1 MNIGYAC
8 IALGVPGAQLRSCT
22 LKNAGRETIANIVSS
37 NLNVLS
43 NTVRYNSANGIKL
56 FRISSGLIPFGS
68 LPSNPVNWGGMFSDE
83 FAAVGQKIAASGMR
97 VSMHPGQYTVLNSPD
112 SAVVEKSI
120 DDLNYHAKV
129 LRLLGAGPSHK
140 VVLHIGGVYGD
151 KTASVKR
158 FIKNFRLLGDEV
170 KSRLVLENDDR
181 LFTIADVLSAAG
193 ELGLP
198 VVFDTLHNEVNPAG
212 ERDAFEWIEQCR
224 KTWEDRDGLQKIHY
238 SQHNPL
244 KKPGSHSDTVD
255 APRFAAFVQTLQRDD
270 IDIMLEVKDKNLS
283 VLKCANT
290 VRADRHIK
298 HFEREWGRYKYLVLE
313 KSAAD
318 YGAIREMLKDKTGY
332 PVLPFYSLLDAAM
345 RKEGSSGDKINAAA
359 HIWGYFKEKADAKEK
374 AEFFYKLKRLE
385 LGSSSAGPVKKNLWS
400 LTQKYGPDYLEE
412 SYYFR
417 F

>member
-8 IALGVPGAQLRSCT
+8 IALGVPGAQLRSCA
-22 LKNAGRETIANIVSS
+22 LKNADRETIANIVSS
-37 NLNVLS
+37 NLNALA
-43 NTVRYNSANGIKL
+43 NIARYNAANGIKL

-68 LPSNPVNWGGMFSDE
+68 LPSNPVNWGGMVSGE
-83 FAAVGQKIAASGMR
+83 FAAVGQTIAASGMR

-112 SAVVEKSI
+112 PAVVEKSI

-129 LRLLGAGPSHK
+129 LRLLGTGPSHK
-140 VVLHIGGVYGD
+140 IVLHIGGVYGD

-158 FIKNFRLLGDEV
+158 FIKNFRLLDDEV

-181 LFTIADVLSAAG
+181 LFTVADVLSTAG

-224 KTWEDRDGLQKIHY
+224 KTWEVRDGVQKIHY

-255 APRFAAFVQTLQRDD
+255 ASRFAVFAQKLQRDD
-270 IDIMLEVKDKNLS
+270 VDIMLEVKDKNLS
-283 VLKCANT
+283 AVKCANT
-290 VRADRHIK
+290 VRSDRHIK
-298 HFEREWGRYKYLVLE
+298 HLEREWARYKYLVLE
-313 KSAAD
+313 KSAAG
-318 YGAIREMLKDKTGY
+318 YGAIRELLKDKTGY
-332 PVLPFYSLLDAAM
+332 PVEPFYSLLDTAM
-345 RKEGSSGDKINAAA
+345 RKEWEAGDKINAAM
-359 HIWGYFKEKADAKEK
+359 HVWGYFKEKADAKEK
-374 AEFFYKLKRLE
+374 TEFLNKLKRLE
-385 LGSSSAGPVKKNLWS
+385 RGFSSAAPVKKILWS
-400 LTQKYGPDYLEE
+400 LTQKYGPDYLKE
-412 SYYFR
+412 SYYFH